1 MKQVYASNQSNP
13 FLPRAGK
20 TLERSCSNAAWLTA
34 EMGKLDKRQSQF
46 LSRDQS
52 QGFHGVIHPQRYQDS
67 RPIIPNREYL
77 NISGGREQQD
87 GLANLMKA
95 DLGHIRERETTKA

>member
-67 RPIIPNREYL
+67 RPIIPNREYHEHQVEEES
-77 NISGGREQQD
+77 NKD

-95 DLGHIRERETTKA
+95 DLGHIREEKLLG